1 MNLVLDTNA
10 FLWIVS
16 DDKKLSRKAKKLF
29 LNKSNEIYLSAA
41 SIWEMA
47 IKISLGRLTLDEP
60 LESFIET
67 HAVGNNIKILDIRSK
82 HLYKIENLPFH
93 HRDPFDRIIIA
104 QCMIENYFIVG
115 SDKAFDSYPV
125 SRVW

>member
-1 MNLVLDTNA
+1 VLDTHA

-16 DDKKLSRKAKKLF
+16 DDKKLSRKVKKLF

-104 QCMIENYFIVG
+104 QCMIENYSIAG

>member
-1 MNLVLDTNA
+1 MLDTHA

-67 HAVGNNIKILDIRSK
+67 HAVGNNIKILDIKAK

-104 QCMIENYFIVG
+104 QCMIENYSIVG

>member
-1 MNLVLDTNA
+1 LNLVLDTNA

-47 IKISLGRLTLDEP
+47 IKISLGKLTLDEP

-67 HAVGNNIKILDIRSK
+67 HAVGNNVKILDIRSK

>member
-1 MNLVLDTNA
+1 LNLVLDTHA

-16 DDKKLSRKAKKLF
+16 DDKKLSRKTKKLF
-29 LNKSNEIYLSAA
+29 LNKSNDIYLSAA

-67 HAVGNNIKILDIRSK
+67 HAVGNNIKILDIKSK

>member
-1 MNLVLDTNA
+1 MNLVLDTHA

-29 LNKSNEIYLSAA
+29 LNKSNDIYLSAA

-67 HAVGNNIKILDIRSK
+67 HAVGNNIKILDIKSK

>member
-1 MNLVLDTNA
+1 MNLVLDTHA

-16 DDKKLSRKAKKLF
+16 DDKKLSRKTKKLF
-29 LNKSNEIYLSAA
+29 LNKSNDIYLSAA

-67 HAVGNNIKILDIRSK
+67 HAVGNNIKILDIKSK

>member
-1 MNLVLDTNA
+1 MNLVLDTHA

-16 DDKKLSRKAKKLF
+16 DDKKLSRKVKKLF

-104 QCMIENYFIVG
+104 QCMIENYSIAG

>member
-1 MNLVLDTNA
+1 MNLLLDTQA

-16 DDKKLSRKAKKLF
+16 GDKRLSRKAKKLY
-29 LNKSNEIYLSAA
+29 LDKSNEVYLSAA

-47 IKISLGRLTLDEP
+47 IKISLGRLTLEEP
-60 LESFIET
+60 LENFIAT
-67 HAVGNNIKILDIRSK
+67 HAVGNSIKILEIRPK
-82 HLYKIENLPFH
+82 HLYKIEDLPFH
-93 HRDPFDRIIIA
+93 HRDPFGRVIIA
-104 QCMIENYFIVG
+104 QCMLENCFVVG